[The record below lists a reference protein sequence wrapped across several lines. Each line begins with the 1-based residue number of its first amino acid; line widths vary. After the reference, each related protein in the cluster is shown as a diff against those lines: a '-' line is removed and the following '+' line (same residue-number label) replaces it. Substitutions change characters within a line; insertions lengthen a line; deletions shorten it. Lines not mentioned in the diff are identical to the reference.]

1 MPTIARF
8 AACTVSIYPADHNP
22 PHVHIRGPDFE
33 ALVEIGGSK
42 SAGRAGSSAGRARSA
57 PSRTPWIGSR
67 PTPKC
72 SWSAGRS

>member
-33 ALVEIGGSK
+33 ALVEIGGK
-42 SAGRAGSSAGRARSA
+42 GRIIGRTGKV
-57 PSRTPWIGSR
+57 RTITEAMDWIKANAEMLLER
-67 PTPKC
+67 WKELNP
-72 SWSAGRS
+72 